1 MNKLLPIFLLL
12 CCVFCA
18 RAAVAQSAP
27 TVAEIAKELSCDC
40 PDCGRQAVDQCM
52 NTCGTGKKYA
62 AEIAVHLKQG
72 KNKQEILNHFADT
85 YGEHILGNPRPRGIG
100 RIAPVMPFLALL
112 CGLIPVAVLLRRR
125 KLTQAQ
131 RPVAQKPLAEI
142 SGTPASDV
150 AKADGARR
158 DDPRLAKALDDFDY

>member
-1 MNKLLPIFLLL
+1 MNKLLPILALL

-18 RAAVAQSAP
+18 RAAVAQSTP

-62 AEIAVHLKQG
+62 AEIADHLKQG

-100 RIAPVMPFLALL
+100 RMAPIMPFLALL

-131 RPVAQKPLAEI
+131 RPLAEVA
-142 SGTPASDV
+142 GTPAVDP
-150 AKADGARR
+150 ARADDARQ
-158 DDPRLAKALDDFDY
+158 DDPRLTRALNDFDY